1 MNTPQPRPRPALLTV
16 LRGRLA
22 GARHEGDRG
31 IALLMTVIVMF
42 IVVILITVVFNEGI
56 QTLPLASGAQN
67 YQNALQ
73 AAEAG
78 VQDYIN
84 RLDTNSTYYTQ
95 TADSTNPALA
105 PSSGKWT
112 SWAALPGGS
121 VTNEWFRYAVNSV
134 KTAQTGI
141 VYLTVTGAAGQNP
154 TNSGAR
160 YAARTIKVGISL
172 SGFTSF
178 LYFTDYEVDDP
189 AIVSSF
195 SGPGRETYTQDCL
208 FHAWQYNTYTHGYG
222 PDPNYCTGYAIDFVP
237 SDTLDGPVFSN
248 DEFRICGAASFPEG
262 ATSAYD
268 QGTGASSGSGAGSTS
283 YGNAGTYIDP
293 AGCTGTPTFGG
304 AGTQPAGGADEP
316 FPATNTSLE
325 NDLATSNQG
334 GGCAYTGPVV
344 IQFNTSGT
352 TGTMTVT
359 LPTGSSASP
368 ASCAGTKAN
377 TATTVSLPPN
387 GLIYDENPSGCA
399 SSSCEADVYVSGTV
413 TGQVTV
419 GSQNNI
425 TISGNLLDSGGVSGS
440 NIIGLTATNYIVLPD
455 SNSTNPVTGKALST
469 VSGLQIDAAMVA
481 LNHSMWLP
489 GWSSDST
496 LGSLQI
502 TGSIAQ
508 EYRGPVGAHNGNTLT
523 NGYGKD
529 YVYDSRLKYEQ
540 PPYFTSPTLPTWSQ
554 ASFAECAATATPATS
569 TC

>member
-1 MNTPQPRPRPALLTV
+1 
-16 LRGRLA
+16 
-22 GARHEGDRG
+22 
-31 IALLMTVIVMF
+31 MTVMVMF
-42 IVVILITVVFNEGI
+42 IIVILITVIFNQGI
-56 QTLPLASGAQN
+56 QTLPLASAAQN

-105 PSSGKWT
+105 PSSGQWT
-112 SWAALPGGS
+112 NWASLPGGN
-121 VTNEWFRYAVNSV
+121 VTNEWFRYAVNSS

-141 VYLTVTGAAGQNP
+141 VYLTVTGVAGQNP
-154 TNSGAR
+154 ANSRAK
-160 YAARTIKVGISL
+160 YSDRTIKVGISL

-195 SGPGRETYTQDCL
+195 SGPGRDTYTQDCL
-208 FHAWQYNTYTHGYG
+208 YHAWQYNSVTGGYG
-222 PDPNYCTGYAIDFVP
+222 PDPSYCSGYAIDFVP
-237 SDTLDGPVFSN
+237 NDTLDGPIFSN
-248 DEFRICGAASFPEG
+248 DEFRICGTASFPDG

-268 QGTGASSGSGAGSTS
+268 QGTSASAGKGNGSTA
-283 YGNAGTYIDP
+283 YGNPGAYIDP
-293 AGCTGTPTFGG
+293 SGCTGTPTFGG
-304 AGTQPAGGADEP
+304 TGTQPAGGTDEP

-325 NDLATSNQG
+325 NNLATSNQG

-344 IQFNTSGT
+344 IQFNTSGA
-352 TGTMTVT
+352 TGNMTVT

-368 ASCAGTKAN
+368 STCAGTKAN
-377 TATTVSLPPN
+377 VAATVSLPPN
-387 GLIYDENPSGCA
+387 GLIYDENPSGCN

-425 TISGNLLDSGGVSGS
+425 TITQNLTDAGGVSGS
-440 NIIGLTATNYIVLPD
+440 NMIGLTATNYIVLPD
-455 SNSTNPVTGKALST
+455 SNSTNPATGKALST

-529 YVYDSRLKYEQ
+529 YVYDSRLRYEQ
-540 PPYFTSPTLPTWSQ
+540 PPYFTSPTLPTWSE
-554 ASFAECAATATPATS
+554 ASLAECTGTPAPTTS

>member
-1 MNTPQPRPRPALLTV
+1 VIGRRR
-16 LRGRLA
+16 RGQHAAPDR
-22 GARHEGDRG
+22 DRG

-42 IVVILITVVFNEGI
+42 IVVILITVVFNQGI
-56 QTLPLASGAQN
+56 QALPLASNAQN

-84 RLDTNSTYYTQ
+84 RLDTNSSYYTE
-95 TADSTNPALA
+95 TTDSSNPALA
-105 PSSGKWT
+105 PASGNWT
-112 SWAALPGGS
+112 SWASLPGGT
-121 VTNEWFRYAVNSV
+121 VTNEWYRYAVNGTN
-134 KTAQTGI
+134 TAQTGI

-154 TNSGAR
+154 TNPGAR
-160 YAARTIKVGISL
+160 YSTRTIKVGISL

-178 LYFTDYEVDDP
+178 LYFTDYEIDDP
-189 AIVSSF
+189 AIVSNF
-195 SGPGRETYTQDCL
+195 SGPKGESYTQDCL
-208 FHAWQYNTYTHGYG
+208 FHAWQYNTYTGGYG

-248 DEFRICGAASFPEG
+248 DEFRICGAASFPDG

-268 QGTGASSGSGAGSTS
+268 QGTSESSGKGAGSTS
-283 YGNAGTYIDP
+283 YGNAGSYVDP
-293 AGCTGTPTFGG
+293 GGCTGTPTFGG
-304 AGTQPAGGADEP
+304 TGTQPAGGADEP

-325 NDLATSNQG
+325 NDLATSDQG
-334 GGCAYTGPVV
+334 GGCAYSGPVV
-344 IQFNTSGT
+344 IQFNPSG
-352 TGTMTVT
+352 GANGAGDMTVT
-359 LPTGSSASP
+359 LPTGSTASP
-368 ASCAGTKAN
+368 SSCAGSKAG
-377 TATTVSLPPN
+377 TAATVALPPN
-387 GLIYDENPSGCA
+387 GLIYDENPSGCN
-399 SSSCEADVYVSGTV
+399 SSSCEADAYVSGTV
-413 TGQVTV
+413 TGEVTV

-425 TISGNLLDSGGVSGS
+425 TVTGNLLDNNGVSGS

-455 SNSTNPVTGKALST
+455 SNSTNPVTGKALTTASN
-469 VSGLQIDAAMVA
+469 LQIDAAMVA

-496 LGSLQI
+496 LGSLEI

-523 NGYGKD
+523 NGYAKD

-540 PPYFTSPTLPTWSQ
+540 PPYFTSPTLPTWSE
-554 ASFAECAATATPATS
+554 ASFAECKPSSSPTTS